1 MADMIDLELL
11 WHDYLGIS
19 WTGALGVVLS
29 TIVLYLFFSLLVHLA
44 GTRLMATMGAASFV
58 VLAVVGGFSAR
69 SMLGESPTM
78 LGGLLVLNTLMVMEA
93 LMGSLRRV
101 TRVLPAAVRR
111 RPSVVMLEG
120 RSLVEALHRRRLTES
135 GLHDRLRAGGVLDP
149 AEVELVI
156 LEERGSLTVVRR
168 GDRIAPAL
176 VEDVEGAELIP
187 ERLLVTA

>member
-1 MADMIDLELL
+1 MADMIDLDLL

-58 VLAVVGGFSAR
+58 VLAVVGGVSAR

-93 LMGSLRRV
+93 LMRSLRRV

>member
-1 MADMIDLELL
+1 
-11 WHDYLGIS
+11 
-19 WTGALGVVLS
+19 
-29 TIVLYLFFSLLVHLA
+29 
-44 GTRLMATMGAASFV
+44 
-58 VLAVVGGFSAR
+58 
-69 SMLGESPTM
+69 M

-101 TRVLPAAVRR
+101 THMLPAAVRR

-120 RSLVEALHRRRLTES
+120 RSLSGALHRRRLTES

-176 VEDVEGAELIP
+176 VADVEGAELIP
-187 ERLLVTA
+187 ERLLAAA

>member
-1 MADMIDLELL
+1 MADMIDLDLL

-58 VLAVVGGFSAR
+58 VLAVVGGVSAR

>member
-58 VLAVVGGFSAR
+58 VLAVVGGVSAR

>member
-1 MADMIDLELL
+1 MIDLHLL

-58 VLAVVGGFSAR
+58 VLAVVGGVSAR